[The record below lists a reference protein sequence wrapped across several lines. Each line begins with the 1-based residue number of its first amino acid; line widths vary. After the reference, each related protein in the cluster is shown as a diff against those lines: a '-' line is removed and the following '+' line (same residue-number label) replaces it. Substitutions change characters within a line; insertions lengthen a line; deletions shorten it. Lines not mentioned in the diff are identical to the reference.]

1 MSSPSA
7 SVPDPSRGT
16 PRVPADGVATASHR
30 SQRGGR
36 RTPRRAAVGRRSF
49 GSALRALEEL
59 AASGAQVSVHVADLD
74 TGRKILAG
82 DDHVPLPIAGLGFVP
97 VLVETAAAL
106 DAGTLDPLRIVDR
119 TTEGFVA
126 GSGLWRNLRVP
137 ALPLIDL
144 AVLAAATGD
153 PNAANALLD
162 AVGHEQVR
170 ARMVSLGMP
179 RSAVL
184 DHFRDKRGPDD
195 APHVAV
201 GTTREFAHLFAALV
215 NASVVDAAVSAQ
227 VSEWLSLNQDLS
239 LVAAATG
246 LDPFAHDHDA
256 HGLLFVN
263 KTGRD
268 RGVRAEAGVLAGPRA
283 GIAYALTVCFDDLSI
298 SHRLRAHDAFRIL
311 GTDLMEY
318 TH

>member
-1 MSSPSA
+1 MNSASA
-7 SVPDPSRGT
+7 SVPEPS
-16 PRVPADGVATASHR
+16 DGARRAAEGLVAASHR
-30 SQRGGR
+30 SQRAGR
-36 RTPRRAAVGRRSF
+36 RMPRRAAVGRRSF
-49 GSALRALEEL
+49 SSTLRALEQL
-59 AASGAQVSVHVADLD
+59 ATSGAQVSVHATDLD
-74 TGRKILAG
+74 TGRTIVSG
-82 DDHVPLPIAGLGFVP
+82 DDHVPLPIAGLGVVP
-97 VLVETAAAL
+97 VLVEAAAAL
-106 DAGTLDPLRIVDR
+106 DAGALDALRIVDR
-119 TTEGFVA
+119 TTDGFVT
-126 GSGLWRNLRVP
+126 GSGLWRSLRAP

-162 AVGHEQVR
+162 AVGHDQVR

-179 RSAVL
+179 RSALL
-184 DHFRDKRGPDD
+184 DRFRDTRGPDD

-201 GTTREFAHLFAALV
+201 GTTREFAQLFSALV
-215 NASVVDAAVSAQ
+215 NSKVVDASVSSQ

-246 LDPFAHDHDA
+246 LDPFAHEHDA
-256 HGLLFVN
+256 HGLLFIN

-283 GIAYALTVCFDDLSI
+283 GVAYALTVCFDDLSI
-298 SHRLRAHDAFRIL
+298 SHRLRAHQAFRVL